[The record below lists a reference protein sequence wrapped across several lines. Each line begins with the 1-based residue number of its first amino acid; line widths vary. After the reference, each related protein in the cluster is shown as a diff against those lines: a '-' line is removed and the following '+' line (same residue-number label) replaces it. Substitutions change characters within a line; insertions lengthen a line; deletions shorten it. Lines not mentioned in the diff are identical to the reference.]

1 MESLVD
7 LAGRYGALAWKR
19 RWWAATAAWAIC
31 VFGWFTVAM
40 LPDQYEATAKVYI
53 DADSVLTP
61 LLRGITVE
69 PSLSDELD
77 LLQQMLLARPNIERI
92 IAKTDLQLDAASPAQ
107 SERLVDGLSR
117 AIKVVA
123 LNRSVF
129 SITYRNSNR
138 QLAADVVQAVLA
150 SFIENKAGDRR
161 EDIERA
167 TTFLDSQI
175 ASYETQLRDAE
186 QRRAAFRKKYIDL
199 LPGDGG
205 GGNRLDQARLQVT
218 QLTGQLEDALARRT
232 LLAREVATTPA
243 MESSEGG
250 GPGGSTGTALRAAEE
265 KLRSLQQVYTDAY
278 PEVVTQKHLVESLRA
293 STSGNAPTPGA
304 LGGRAVPNPV
314 YEELKLRLV
323 DTDAQI
329 ESLTRQVDDART
341 DRDKLEKMAKN
352 VPEVEAQYANLNR
365 DYDVLRTNY
374 NELTSRRE
382 GMRISD
388 AAQKKASNIKMVI
401 IDPPT
406 VPRVPIGPNRV
417 LFAVGVVLAGL
428 GGAVGVVVG
437 MISFD
442 QTFHTLADLKSL
454 GLPVIGT
461 VSLAAI
467 PQTAPE
473 RARQIALLSGAF
485 ALLAATLLGV
495 LMHFSMRN

>member
-1 MESLVD
+1 MESVID

-19 RWWAATAAWAIC
+19 RWWAALAAWAIC

-40 LPDQYEATAKVYI
+40 LPDQYEASARVYI
-53 DADSVLTP
+53 DADTVLTP

-77 LLQQMLLARPNIERI
+77 LLQQMLLARPNVERI
-92 IAKTDLQLDAASPAQ
+92 IAKTDLQLDAATPAQ
-107 SERLVDGLSR
+107 TERLVDNLTQK
-117 AIKVVA
+117 IKVVA
-123 LNRSVF
+123 VTRSVF
-129 SITYRNSNR
+129 SITYRNTNR

-161 EDIERA
+161 EDMERA
-167 TTFLDSQI
+167 TDFLDGQI
-175 ASYETQLRDAE
+175 ASYEKQLRDAE

-205 GGNRLDQARLQVT
+205 GANRLDLARNQVVN
-218 QLTGQLEDALARRT
+218 LTGQLQDALARRT
-232 LLAREVATTPA
+232 LLAREVASTPP
-243 MESSEGG
+243 MESSEGAAG
-250 GPGGSTGTALRAAEE
+250 GGSGAALRAAED
-265 KLRSLQQVYTDAY
+265 KLRSLQQVYTDEY
-278 PEVVTQKHLVESLRA
+278 PEVQTQKHLVASLRA
-293 STSGNAPTPGA
+293 SGGGGTAAT
-304 LGGRAVPNPV
+304 GGRSVPNPV
-314 YEELKLRLV
+314 YEQLKLRLV
-323 DTDAQI
+323 DTDASI

-341 DRDKLEKMAKN
+341 ERDKLEKIAKN
-352 VPEVEAQYANLNR
+352 VPEVEAQYSNLNR

-388 AAQKKASNIKMVI
+388 AAQKKASNVKMVI

-417 LFAVGVVLAGL
+417 LFAVGVLLAGI
-428 GGAVGVVVG
+428 GGAGGVVAG

-442 QTFHTLADLKSL
+442 QTFHSLADLKSL
-454 GLPVIGT
+454 GLPVIGS
-461 VSLAAI
+461 VSMAAI

-473 RARQIALLSGAF
+473 RARQIAMLTGAF